1 MPIRCV
7 KSKKKQKISLNLI
20 NAVYL
25 AEAAVKTLLHWRNRA
40 GNDGFD
46 VISRNT
52 TPSQRIQYER
62 DVLYAG
68 YRKERA
74 QLSPGWRRKTWVTP

>member
-7 KSKKKQKISLNLI
+7 KSKNKTENRI
-20 NAVYL
+20 NVLYL